1 MLDEIK
7 QGKEIV
13 NPMSVSEYFEPF
25 SIDETNQSL
34 AEAFDKAAQKYS
46 DCVAIHTDEKEFSY
60 RELDQLTSQLAHR
73 ILDLLGDEEEPVAI
87 LVDQRALQ
95 IISIL
100 SVLKAGKIYTVLELS
115 NPPERLAAMINDLG
129 SRLTMTSSAQVSLA
143 GSVSGSSAL
152 LLNMDTVSG
161 GDARVLIHRLPQN
174 TAAVYYT
181 SGSTGQPKG
190 VIRTHR
196 DILHNPMIYVNL
208 LGMNKEDRQPLFF
221 SCSFAMSI
229 RPVFSTLLRGGAI
242 YPFDLKKKDIREL
255 ASWLDQNKITVIGF
269 TPSLLRQFM
278 ESLPKDKR
286 HFPTLRFIITIGEP
300 LQVQDV
306 KQWQGLF
313 CTGSLLVCSLGS
325 TEAGLIASRTLRFD
339 DNITEENLHVGRP
352 VLGKEILIVDDEHR
366 PLPIGQRGE
375 VAIRSMFLSAG
386 YWKQPELTEAMFQ
399 RGTLDPAVRIYYSND
414 LGRILPDGSLEH
426 LGRKDSKV
434 KIRGYLVDMR
444 EVEYALYETLPI
456 KSAAVITCP
465 ARHDP
470 HQSQLVAYLVPK
482 DDGLTHNDVRD
493 LLASKLPSY
502 MIPSHFMFLEKIP
515 VTANG
520 KVDKRALPEVGERA
534 PLLTEDLPSGDIEE
548 MLVNIW
554 RRIFKLRVIGVND
567 NFFDLGG
574 DSLLA
579 MSLLLSIEKTFSRK
593 MPYAII
599 SKASTIR
606 QQAEILRSEKLIE
619 YASVLI
625 PIQTSGNKK
634 PIYCIGGK
642 GGLPIRFNNLLK
654 YMNREQPIYF
664 FRSRGY
670 EPGEIVEHKIEDI
683 AADYLREVKKVQPSG
698 PYLFFGESS
707 GGLVAYE
714 MAQQLYERGEETAF
728 LGMLDTYSSVRTP
741 ARKTAL
747 KGVFTL
753 AKKHLQTLASGG
765 FGGLQVY
772 IKYYLELG
780 KFKFHQ
786 FQVWVNERRNQLR
799 FGDMPDVFRR
809 VDEANMIAVRAYT
822 PKPYHGAVVLFRAI
836 RQAQF
841 DGQSMENGWEEVGV
855 GNLIVHSLDCYHG
868 NILFEPFVQQVAEKV
883 SQYLSGPSGSA
894 P

>member
-1 MLDEIK
+1 MGGIQLPALED
-7 QGKEIV
+7 
-13 NPMSVSEYFEPF
+13 FEPF
-25 SIDETNQSL
+25 SIDETEQSL
-34 AEAFDKAAQKYS
+34 AEAFDKAARKYS
-46 DCVAIHTDEKEFSY
+46 ERIAIHTDEEEISY
-60 RELDQLTSQLAHR
+60 RELDGLTDHLAQR
-73 ILDLLGDEEEPVAI
+73 IVELLGDEEEPVAV
-87 LVDQRALQ
+87 LVEQGASQL
-95 IISIL
+95 IAML
-100 SVLKAGKIYTVLELS
+100 SVLKAGNIYAVMDLA
-115 NPPERLAAMINDLG
+115 NPPERLSAMIRDLG
-129 SRLTMTSSAQVSLA
+129 SRLTITGSAHASLA
-143 GSVSGSSAL
+143 ASVSGSSVTIL
-152 LLNMDTVSG
+152 EMDKLTV
-161 GDARVLIHRLPQN
+161 GDKKVLVHRSSEA

-190 VIRTHR
+190 VIRAHR
-196 DILHNPMIYVNL
+196 DILHNPMIYVNF

-229 RPVFSTLLRGGAI
+229 RPVFSTILRGGTI

-255 ASWLDQNKITVIGF
+255 PSWLDQNKITVIGF

-278 ESLPKDKR
+278 ESLSKDKR

-306 KQWQGLF
+306 KHWQGLF
-313 CTGSLLVCSLGS
+313 YQGSLLCSSLGS
-325 TEAGLIASRTLRFD
+325 TEAGLITSRSFRYD
-339 DNITEENLHVGRP
+339 DNITEENLHVGYP
-352 VLGKEILIVDDEHR
+352 VLGKEVLIVDDEHR
-366 PLPIGQRGE
+366 PLPIGQQGE
-375 VAIRSMFLSAG
+375 ITIRSKFLSAG
-386 YWKQPELTEAMFQ
+386 YWNQPELTEAVFQ
-399 RGTLDPAVRIYYSND
+399 RDALDPAVRIYYSND

-456 KSAAVITCP
+456 KSAAVSTCP

-482 DDGLTHNDVRD
+482 DEGLMHNDVRD
-493 LLASKLPSY
+493 LLAAKLPSY
-502 MIPSHFMFLEKIP
+502 MIPSHFMFLDKIP

-520 KVDKRALPEVGERA
+520 KVDKRALPQVGERTA
-534 PLLTEDLPSGDIEE
+534 LLNEERPSDDVEE

-554 RRIFKLRVIGVND
+554 RRIFKLRVIGVHD

-593 MPYAII
+593 MPYTII

-606 QQAEILRSEKLIE
+606 QQAEILRSEKLTE
-619 YASVLI
+619 YTSVLI
-625 PIQTSGNKK
+625 PIQTSGDKK

-654 YMNREQPIYF
+654 YMSRDQPIYF

-670 EPGEIVEHKIEDI
+670 EPGEIVENKIEDI
-683 AADYLREVKKVQPSG
+683 AADYLREVKRVQPSG
-698 PYLFFGESS
+698 PYSFFGESS

-714 MAQQLYERGEETAF
+714 MAQQLYEQGEETAF
-728 LGMLDTYSSVRTP
+728 LGMLDTYSSIRAS
-741 ARKTAL
+741 ARKSVL
-747 KGVFTL
+747 KGVLTL
-753 AKKHLQTLASGG
+753 AGKHMQTLVSGG

-786 FQVWVNERRNQLR
+786 FQAWVNEKKNQLR
-799 FGDMPDVFRR
+799 FGDMPYVFSR
-809 VDEANMIAVRAYT
+809 VDEANMIAVRAYN
-822 PKPYHGAVVLFRAI
+822 PKPYHGAVVLFRAL

-841 DGQSMENGWEEVGV
+841 DGQNQENGWREIGV
-855 GNLIVHSLDCYHG
+855 GNLIVHALDCYHG

-883 SQYLSGPSGSA
+883 NQYLSRPVGSA
-894 P
+894 S